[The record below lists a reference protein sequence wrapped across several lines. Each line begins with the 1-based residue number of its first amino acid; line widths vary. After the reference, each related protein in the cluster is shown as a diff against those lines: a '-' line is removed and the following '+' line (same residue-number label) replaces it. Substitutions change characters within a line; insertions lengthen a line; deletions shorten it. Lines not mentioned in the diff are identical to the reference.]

1 MSQESAKAFCVRM
14 MSDDSFRDR
23 IGSAATAQA
32 ITDIVKGEKYD
43 FNQSELRKVVGELL
57 GKKIDPE
64 QLTAMVCEVYESEIK
79 SKGGSGSA
87 EAVAGWL
94 ASME

>member
-14 MSDDSFRDR
+14 MSDDGFRNQ

-43 FNQSELRKVVGELL
+43 FTQSELRKVVGDLM
-57 GKKIDPE
+57 GKKIAPE
-64 QLTAMVCEVYESEIK
+64 ELTAMVCEVYESEIK
-79 SKGGSGSA
+79 AKGGTGSA
-87 EAVAGWL
+87 EAVAAWL
-94 ASME
+94 ASLP

>member
-14 MSDDSFRDR
+14 MSDDEFRNR

-57 GKKIDPE
+57 GKKIDPD

-79 SKGGSGSA
+79 AQGGTGSA
-87 EAVAGWL
+87 EAVAAWL
-94 ASME
+94 ASLP

>member
-14 MSDDSFRDR
+14 MSDDAFRDR

-43 FNQSELRKVVGELL
+43 FNQSELCKVIGELQ
-57 GKKIDPE
+57 GKKIAPE
-64 QLTAMVCEVYESEIK
+64 ELTAMVCEVYESEIK
-79 SKGGSGSA
+79 AKGGAGSA
-87 EAVAGWL
+87 EAVAEWL
-94 ASME
+94 ASLA